1 MPHAAPG
8 PVRVVVADDHA
19 VVRRGLA
26 EVLSETADLA
36 VAGDVASGEELLRLL
51 RLAPADVVV
60 LDLSMPGLSGLDLV
74 KALRAEF
81 PALPLLV
88 LSMHPED
95 QYAVRVL
102 RAGAAGYLTKEAA
115 ERELVQAVRRVAAG
129 GRYLTP
135 AMAEALLTHLDAD
148 PAADPHAALSDR
160 EYQVL
165 RLLASGKP
173 VSAIGEELALS
184 VKTVSTYRARLLKKM
199 GMKNN
204 AELTRY
210 AVEHGLV

>member
-1 MPHAAPG
+1 MT
-8 PVRVVVADDHA
+8 RVVIADDHT

-26 EVLSETADLA
+26 EVISDAVDLA
-36 VAGDVASGEELLRLL
+36 VVGEAASGDALLGLLRGGT
-51 RLAPADVVV
+51 PDVVV
-60 LDLSMPGLSGLDLV
+60 LDLSMPGPSGLDLV
-74 KALRAEF
+74 KQLRAEY
-81 PALPLLV
+81 PSLPLLV

-115 ERELVQAVRRVAAG
+115 ERDLVQAIRRVAAG

-135 AMAEALLTHLDAD
+135 VLAESLLAHFDTD
-148 PAADPHAALSDR
+148 PGASPHASLSDR
-160 EYQVL
+160 EFQVL

-173 VSAIGEELALS
+173 VSSIGEELALS
-184 VKTVSTYRARLLKKM
+184 VKTVSTYRARLLQKM

-210 AVEHGLV
+210 AIENGLLV

>member
-1 MPHAAPG
+1 MT
-8 PVRVVVADDHA
+8 RVVIADDHT

-26 EVLSETADLA
+26 EVISDAVDLA
-36 VAGDVASGEELLRLL
+36 VVGEAASGDALLGLLRGGT
-51 RLAPADVVV
+51 PDVIV
-60 LDLSMPGLSGLDLV
+60 LDLSMPGPSGLDLV
-74 KALRAEF
+74 KQLRAEY
-81 PALPLLV
+81 PSLPLLV

-115 ERELVQAVRRVAAG
+115 ERDLVQAIRRVAAG

-135 AMAEALLTHLDAD
+135 VLAESLLAHFDSD
-148 PAADPHAALSDR
+148 PGAAPHASLSDR
-160 EYQVL
+160 EFQVL

-173 VSAIGEELALS
+173 VSTIGEELALS
-184 VKTVSTYRARLLKKM
+184 VKTVSTYRARLLQKM
-199 GMKNN
+199 GLKNN

-210 AVEHGLV
+210 AIENGLIA

>member
-1 MPHAAPG
+1 MT
-8 PVRVVVADDHA
+8 RVVIADDHTL
-19 VVRRGLA
+19 VRRGLA
-26 EVLSETADLA
+26 EVIADAVDLA
-36 VAGDVASGEELLRLL
+36 VVGEAASGDTLLSLLR
-51 RLAPADVVV
+51 AGTPDVVV
-60 LDLSMPGLSGLDLV
+60 LDLSMPGPSGLDLV
-74 KALRAEF
+74 KQLRAEF
-81 PALPLLV
+81 PDLPILV

-115 ERELVQAVRRVAAG
+115 ERDLVQALRRVAAG

-135 AMAEALLTHLDAD
+135 ALAEALLAHFDAD
-148 PAADPHAALSDR
+148 AGTAPHALLSDR
-160 EYQVL
+160 EFQVL

-173 VSAIGEELALS
+173 VSSIGEELALS
-184 VKTVSTYRARLLKKM
+184 VKTVSTYRARLLQKM

-210 AVEHGLV
+210 AIENSLLD